1 MKAIPYAISFMEWSD
16 DIATMPRD
24 QAGRLFKALLT
35 ATFEETDDLT
45 SSIKQEQADL
55 MEAFTAGTIE
65 LDEWTQ
71 KMRTLSELSCYWSQ
85 IKAAAEKTTAS
96 YKKRAA
102 ANSENGKKNAGKK
115 KGKTTQTTPAQAD
128 PQPQAP
134 RAIFNI

>member
-1 MKAIPYAISFMEWSD
+1 MKAIPYAISFVEWSG
-16 DIATMPRD
+16 DITTMPRD

-71 KMRTLSELSCYWSQ
+71 KMRALSELSCHWSQ
-85 IKAAAEKTTAS
+85 MKTAAEKTTAS

-115 KGKTTQTTPAQAD
+115 KGKTTQATTAQAD